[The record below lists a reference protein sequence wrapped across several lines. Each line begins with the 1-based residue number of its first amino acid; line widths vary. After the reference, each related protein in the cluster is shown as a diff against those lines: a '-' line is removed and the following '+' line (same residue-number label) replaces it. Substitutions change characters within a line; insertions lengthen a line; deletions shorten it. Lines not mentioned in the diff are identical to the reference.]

1 MDNRIKANAPAPM
14 DPEIQKAVLS
24 QLLSSSD
31 QDAILSLE
39 TARELYRKALEQK
52 ALEKYKFPKR
62 PSSDG
67 FFHYNLKDPTKK
79 SGYRQVKSK
88 PLEGLR
94 PWKGCARRSLRM
106 SMVSSER
113 PGRPSEKPTRSY
125 SRGPETW

>member
-1 MDNRIKANAPAPM
+1 MDNNITANAPAPM

-39 TARELYRKALEQK
+39 IVRELYRKALEQK
-52 ALEKYKFPKR
+52 ALEKYKFPQK

-79 SGYRQVKSK
+79 SGYRQIKSK
-88 PLEGLR
+88 TLE
-94 PWKGCARRSLRM
+94 
-106 SMVSSER
+106 
-113 PGRPSEKPTRSY
+113 
-125 SRGPETW
+125 

>member
-67 FFHYNLKDPTKK
+67 FF
-79 SGYRQVKSK
+79 
-88 PLEGLR
+88 
-94 PWKGCARRSLRM
+94 RSLRM